1 MHGQVATIKDIVLQ
15 ELPDVVDLHCNE
27 QLLDSSESESED
39 ERDGVG
45 VQEQLVEQAQ
55 QAYGVVT
62 TCGRCY
68 CPVRLV
74 VQCRDAD
81 VKALQQLLQDNLS
94 IVCPR
99 CA

>member
-15 ELPDVVDLHCNE
+15 ELPNVVDLHCHE

-39 ERDGVG
+39 DRDGVH
-45 VQEQLVEQAQ
+45 EQQPVEQAQ
-55 QAYGVVT
+55 QAYRVVT
-62 TCGRCY
+62 TCGICW
-68 CPVRLV
+68 CPVRLT

-81 VKALQQLLQDNLS
+81 VKVLQQLLLDDLS
-94 IVCPR
+94 IVCPC